1 MELQRI
7 NVKFFVER
15 SDGIQMTDFIQIFH
29 TWIQHSEGEY
39 YDVADYSH
47 VYAGPGILLI
57 THEANISMDEAEN
70 RLGLLYNQ
78 KQFLQ
83 GSNREKVRTV
93 VRSALEYCR
102 RLEGEASVRGKLKF
116 RGNETLFLV
125 NDRLLAPNTEESFHA
140 LRPDLE
146 DLARRLYAGADFTLE
161 REMDPTN
168 RFSVQVKTPAS
179 FDVTTLLKNLGA
191 EAN

>member
-1 MELQRI
+1 MDLQRI

-15 SDGIQMTDFIQIFH
+15 SDGIKLTDFIHIFH
-29 TWIQHSEGEY
+29 TWIQRSEGEY

-57 THEANISMDEAEN
+57 THEANISMDGAEN

-83 GSNREKVRTV
+83 CSSREKLRAV

-102 RLEGEASVRGKLKF
+102 RLEGEASVQGKLKF
-116 RGNETLFLV
+116 RGDGALFFI
-125 NDRLLAPNTEESFHA
+125 NDRLLAPNTEEAFNA

-146 DLARRLYAGADFTLE
+146 DLARTLYGGTDFTLE
-161 REMDPTN
+161 REGDAKK
-168 RFSVQVKTPAS
+168 RLSVEIKTPGR
-179 FDVTTLLKNLGA
+179 FDISILLKNLENA
-191 EAN
+191 